1 MKISKKA
8 EYALRAITA
17 MGRSAPGTTFSIQ
30 DIATRE
36 RIPPKFLEQILLTL
50 KNSGILRSKRGVGGG
65 YQTQRSADKI
75 TLGDIIEAIDG
86 PIDPMPTATL
96 GQPASTA
103 PATDCGLT
111 KTMSLLR
118 ENLRAWLRA
127 TTIADIIERDRP
139 RGDVSFEI

>member
-17 MGRSAPGTTFSIQ
+17 MGRAAPGTTFSIQ

-36 RIPPKFLEQILLTL
+36 RIPLKFLEQILLTL
-50 KNSGILRSKRGVGGG
+50 KNAGILRSKRGVGGG

-86 PIDPMPTATL
+86 PIDPMPAATL
-96 GQPASTA
+96 GPPARTL
-103 PATDCGLT
+103 PTDCGLT

-118 ENLRAWLRA
+118 ENLRAWLHA